1 MIEIFANAFL
11 SLMTLEIVAAM
22 VFGTL
27 MGVVV
32 GAMPGLTTT
41 VGLAVLIPF
50 TFGMSPPIALG
61 LMAGIYNGSTYGGA
75 IPAIL
80 LNIPGTPAAVA
91 TTFDGYP
98 MSQKGRSA
106 EALKIACYSSA
117 LGAILS
123 ALALMLLAP
132 PLSLVTL
139 SFGPAEY
146 FWVAVLGL
154 VTISVLLGA
163 DPLKGLI
170 SATLGIFIS
179 TVGMDGMTGRMR
191 FTFGRLELADGI
203 NIVVLLV
210 GLFAL
215 PRVFRMAEDAI
226 SIGVTRDVLN
236 LKGSKANLSALGF
249 LIPTWIRSG
258 AIGIIIGILPGAG
271 GNIAAFLSYN
281 EAKRLGRND
290 DIEFGKGNPKGVAAA
305 EAGNSSDNGAS
316 LIPTLTLGVP
326 GNSIAAVILGGLL
339 VHGLQPGPSLFR
351 DNAEIVYGFMI
362 QMLLTAM
369 LLFVVGGMLA
379 TRVFAQV
386 LRIPQTMLAPMIVC
400 LMVMGVYTVNNTT
413 FDLYFMIAFGLIG
426 YFMNKRGFPLAPLVL
441 GVILG
446 GLAEQSLKTALRI
459 SRGDW
464 GILFSNTISQII
476 ILIIFLALLA
486 PAWQWLRAKM
496 AARNANDTEK
506 GGGRNR

>member
-1 MIEIFANAFL
+1 MIEIFIHAFL
-11 SLMTLEIVAAM
+11 SLLTLEVFAAM
-22 VFGTL
+22 IVGTL
-27 MGVVV
+27 AGVVV

-50 TFGMSPPIALG
+50 TFGMSPPVALG

-91 TTFDGYP
+91 TTFDGFP
-98 MSQKGRSA
+98 MSQSGKSA
-106 EALKIACYSSA
+106 DALKIACYSSA
-117 LGAILS
+117 LGAMLS
-123 ALALMLLAP
+123 AVALMVLAP
-132 PLSLVTL
+132 PLSLLTL
-139 SFGPAEY
+139 AFGPAEY

-170 SATLGIFIS
+170 SAALGLFIAS
-179 TVGMDGMTGRMR
+179 VGMDQMTGRMR
-191 FTFGRLELADGI
+191 FTFGRLELVDGI
-203 NIVVLLV
+203 NIVVVLV

-226 SIGVTRDVLN
+226 NVGITKDVLK
-236 LKGSKANLSALGF
+236 LKSSGSALGGLGY
-249 LIPTWIRSG
+249 LIPTWLKSG
-258 AIGIIIGILPGAG
+258 VIGIIIGILPGAG
-271 GNIAAFLSYN
+271 GNIAAFLAYN
-281 EAKRLGRND
+281 EAKRVGKD
-290 DIEFGKGNPKGVAAA
+290 DAIEFGKGNPKGVAAA

-326 GNSIAAVILGGLL
+326 GNSIAALIMGGLL

-351 DNAEIVYGFMI
+351 DNPDIVYGFMI
-362 QMLLTAM
+362 QMLLTSM
-369 LLFVVGGMLA
+369 LLFVVGGMVA
-379 TRVFAQV
+379 TRIFAQA
-386 LRIPQTMLAPMIVC
+386 LRIPQTILAPMIVG
-400 LMVMGVYTVNNTT
+400 LMVLGVYTVNNAT
-413 FDLYFMIAFGLIG
+413 FDLYLMLGFGLLG

-464 GILFSNTISQII
+464 SILVSNSISQII
-476 ILIIFLALLA
+476 IAIILLALLT
-486 PAWQWLRAKM
+486 PVWRWGRAKFSDRR
-496 AARNANDTEK
+496 AREA
-506 GGGRNR
+506 RYSA

>member
-1 MIEIFANAFL
+1 
-11 SLMTLEIVAAM
+11 
-22 VFGTL
+22 
-27 MGVVV
+27 
-32 GAMPGLTTT
+32 
-41 VGLAVLIPF
+41 
-50 TFGMSPPIALG
+50 
-61 LMAGIYNGSTYGGA
+61 
-75 IPAIL
+75 
-80 LNIPGTPAAVA
+80 
-91 TTFDGYP
+91 
-98 MSQKGRSA
+98 MSQNGKSA
-106 EALKIACYSSA
+106 DALKIACFSSA
-117 LGAILS
+117 LGAMLS
-123 ALALMLLAP
+123 AMALMLLAP

-139 SFGPAEY
+139 AFGPAEY

-179 TVGMDGMTGRMR
+179 SIGMDATTGRMR
-191 FTFGRLELADGI
+191 FTFGRLELADGL
-203 NIVVLLV
+203 NIVVVLV

-226 SIGVTRDVLN
+226 GTGVSWDALK
-236 LKGSKANLSALGF
+236 LKGSKADIRKLGF
-249 LIPTWIRSG
+249 LVPTWIRSG
-258 AIGIIIGILPGAG
+258 LIGITIGILPGAG

-281 EAKRLGRND
+281 EAKRRGRND
-290 DIEFGKGNPKGVAAA
+290 EIEFGKGNPKGVAAA

-339 VHGLQPGPSLFR
+339 VHGLQPGPALFR
-351 DNAEIVYGFMI
+351 DNADIVYGFMI
-362 QMLLTAM
+362 QMLLTSM
-369 LLFVVGGMLA
+369 LLFVIGGMLA
-379 TRVFAQV
+379 TRIFAQV
-386 LRIPQTMLAPMIVC
+386 LRIPQTFLAPMIVC

-426 YFMNKRGFPLAPLVL
+426 YFLNKRGFPLAPLVL

-464 GILFSNTISQII
+464 SILFSNMISQII
-476 ILIIFLALLA
+476 ILIIMLALLT
-486 PAWQWLRAKM
+486 PAWQLLRAKM
-496 AARNANDTEK
+496 VARKAGGEAK
-506 GGGRNR
+506 GGKL

>member
-1 MIEIFANAFL
+1 
-11 SLMTLEIVAAM
+11 
-22 VFGTL
+22 
-27 MGVVV
+27 
-32 GAMPGLTTT
+32 
-41 VGLAVLIPF
+41 
-50 TFGMSPPIALG
+50 
-61 LMAGIYNGSTYGGA
+61 
-75 IPAIL
+75 
-80 LNIPGTPAAVA
+80 
-91 TTFDGYP
+91 
-98 MSQKGRSA
+98 
-106 EALKIACYSSA
+106 
-117 LGAILS
+117 
-123 ALALMLLAP
+123 
-132 PLSLVTL
+132 
-139 SFGPAEY
+139 
-146 FWVAVLGL
+146 
-154 VTISVLLGA
+154 
-163 DPLKGLI
+163 
-170 SATLGIFIS
+170 
-179 TVGMDGMTGRMR
+179 MDGMTGRMR

-226 SIGVTRDVLN
+226 SVGVSRDVLN
-236 LKGSKANLSALGF
+236 LKGSKANLRALGF

-258 AIGIIIGILPGAG
+258 VIGIIIGILPGAG

-305 EAGNSSDNGAS
+305 ESGNSSDNGAS

-476 ILIIFLALLA
+476 ILIIVLALLA

-496 AARNANDTEK
+496 AARNANDTAK
-506 GGGRNR
+506 GGTP